1 MSRSKATSWV
11 VGTAVLGVLI
21 LAGAWF
27 LLVSPRVESA
37 GDLRFQ
43 AESEAV
49 RADQL
54 EIQLLGLKADAE
66 NIEAFRTELAQLRV
80 QMPTAT
86 ALASLTRQL
95 NDVAQQSGVFV
106 SGVRPN
112 TASAVEPPAAAV
124 APPVETTEGATEA
137 TESADASDT
146 TAAPPPV
153 DPAVAAVQGLYAMP
167 IQISVTGGYA
177 QTLDFI
183 NRLQT
188 TNPRLLLVTTFVAT
202 APEPKAAE
210 NGRPAINPGDLET
223 VIETVAYVLLD
234 PTAVPVDAEGTPEA
248 LPVPG
253 AYTNPFQ
260 PAN

>member
-11 VGTAVLGVLI
+11 VGTAVLGVLL
-21 LAGAWF
+21 LAAAWF
-27 LLVSPRVESA
+27 LLVSPRMESA
-37 GDLRFQ
+37 ADLRFQ
-43 AESEAV
+43 AESEAA

-66 NIEAFRTELAQLRV
+66 NIETFRTELAELRV
-80 QMPTAT
+80 QMPSAT

-95 NDVAQQSGVFV
+95 NDVAQQAGVFV
-106 SGVRPN
+106 SGVSPN
-112 TASAVEPPAAAV
+112 TATAVEPPAAPVA
-124 APPVETTEGATEA
+124 APPTETDAAAEETVDSETAT
-137 TESADASDT
+137 T
-146 TAAPPPV
+146 PPPV
-153 DPAVAAVQGLYAMP
+153 DPVAAAVQGLYAMP
-167 IQISVTGGYA
+167 VEISIVGGYS

-202 APEPKAAE
+202 APEPRAAE
-210 NGRPAINPGDLET
+210 RGLPAINPGDLET
-223 VIETVAYVLLD
+223 VISTIAYVLLD
-234 PTAVPVDAEGTPEA
+234 PTAVPVDAAGTPEA

-253 AYTNPFQ
+253 ADTNPFQ

>member
-11 VGTAVLGVLI
+11 VGTAVLAVL
-21 LAGAWF
+21 LLVGAWF
-27 LLVSPRVESA
+27 LLVSPRMEA
-37 GDLRFQ
+37 AAELRFQ
-43 AESEAV
+43 AESEQV

-54 EIQLLGLKADAE
+54 RLQLVGLKADAE
-66 NIEAFRTELAQLRV
+66 NIETFRTELAELRV
-80 QMPTAT
+80 QMPSETE
-86 ALASLTRQL
+86 LANLTRQI
-95 NDVAQQSGVFV
+95 NDLSQQAGLFV
-106 SGVRPN
+106 SGISPN
-112 TASAVEPPAAAV
+112 TASAVEPPAAPV
-124 APPVETTEGATEA
+124 AAAPVEPTTEEAAEGTEA
-137 TESADASDT
+137 ETPAT
-146 TAAPPPV
+146 TPPPV
-153 DPAVAAVQGLYAMP
+153 DPTVAAVQGLYAMP
-167 IQISVTGGYA
+167 VQISVIGGYA

-188 TNPRLLLVTTFVAT
+188 TNPRLLLVTSFVAT

-223 VIETVAYVLLD
+223 VIETIAYVLLD

-253 AYTNPFQ
+253 ADTNPFQ